1 MMKKQGKKRQ
11 VIGTVVT
18 DKMDKTIVV
27 LVETLVK
34 HRLYQKYI
42 KRRSKFKAHDKDNN
56 CRVGD
61 KVLITES
68 RPLSKTKKWRVSRV
82 IQKAV

>member
-1 MMKKQGKKRQ
+1 MKKQGKKRQ
-11 VIGTVVT
+11 MVGTVVT

-42 KRRSKFKAHDKDNN
+42 KRHTKFKAHDKDNT

-61 KVLITES
+61 KVAITES
-68 RPLSKTKKWRVSRV
+68 RPLSKTKKWRVSRIV
-82 IQKAV
+82 QKAV

>member
-1 MMKKQGKKRQ
+1 MKKQGKKRQ
-11 VIGTVVT
+11 VIGTVVS

-27 LVETLVK
+27 LVETLVQ

-42 KRRSKFKAHDKDNN
+42 KRRTKFKAHDKDNT

-61 KVLITES
+61 KVLISES

-82 IQKAV
+82 VQKAV

>member
-1 MMKKQGKKRQ
+1 MKKQGKKRQ
-11 VIGTVVT
+11 LIGTVVS
-18 DKMDKTIVV
+18 DKMDKTIVI

-42 KRRSKFKAHDKDNN
+42 KRHTKFKAHDKDNA

-61 KVLITES
+61 KVIITES
-68 RPLSKTKKWRVSRV
+68 RPLSKTKKWRVFRV
-82 IQKAV
+82 VQKAV

>member
-1 MMKKQGKKRQ
+1 MKKQGKKRQ
-11 VIGTVVT
+11 MIGTVVS

-42 KRRSKFKAHDKDNN
+42 KRHTKFKAHDKDNTS
-56 CRVGD
+56 RVGD

-68 RPLSKTKKWRVSRV
+68 RPLCKTKKWRLSRV
-82 IQKAV
+82 VQKAV

>member
-1 MMKKQGKKRQ
+1 MKKQGKKRQ
-11 VIGTVVT
+11 VMGTVIT

-27 LVETLVK
+27 LVETLVI

-42 KRRSKFKAHDKDNN
+42 KRRSKFKAHDKDNA

-68 RPLSKTKKWRVSRV
+68 RPLSKTKRWRVSRIV
-82 IQKAV
+82 QKAV

>member
-1 MMKKQGKKRQ
+1 MKKQGKKRQ
-11 VIGTVVT
+11 MVGTVVT

-42 KRRSKFKAHDKDNN
+42 KRHTKFKAHDKDNT

-61 KVLITES
+61 KVVITES
-68 RPLSKTKKWRVSRV
+68 RPLSKTKKWRVSRIV
-82 IQKAV
+82 QKAV

>member
-1 MMKKQGKKRQ
+1 MEKQGKKRQ
-11 VIGTVVT
+11 VIGTVVS

-42 KRRSKFKAHDKDNN
+42 KRHTKFKAHDKDNA

-61 KVLITES
+61 KVLITEA
-68 RPLSKTKKWRVSRV
+68 RPLSKTKKWRVYRV
-82 IQKAV
+82 VQKAV

>member
-1 MMKKQGKKRQ
+1 MKKQGKKRQ
-11 VIGTVVT
+11 MVGTVVT

-42 KRRSKFKAHDKDNN
+42 KRHTKFKAHDKDNT

-68 RPLSKTKKWRVSRV
+68 RPLSKTKKWRVSKIV
-82 IQKAV
+82 QKAV

>member
-1 MMKKQGKKRQ
+1 MKKQGKKRQ

-42 KRRSKFKAHDKDNN
+42 KRRTKFKAHDKDNT

-68 RPLSKTKKWRVSRV
+68 RPLSKTKKWRVSRIV
-82 IQKAV
+82 QKAV